1 MNEET
6 EKIIT
11 EDANKVFPSTKPALR
26 TMKSDMQEYINQQKM
41 SMVDIAG
48 KQAVKQGLKISGNY
62 EPNKNKFITLA
73 VIILIMISVGVFAF
87 VVLLKNKTAQKEPG
101 SQVRFPASVISSDK
115 QEFVT
120 LEANNQQNN
129 KNKIKEIIGSDIK
142 IGNITDFVFIDG
154 DKHLITPELFFKYS
168 GVNTPLGFSSF
179 LTDKFMFG
187 VYGADQNKP
196 FIILKISS
204 FENSLAVMLKWEKTI
219 SSDIKEIMPVSEASS
234 GSKFQDKIIK
244 NHDTRILYSESG
256 QTVLLYSFLDKDT
269 LVMTLNNNTFEE
281 ILRRQALSSI

>member
-1 MNEET
+1 
-6 EKIIT
+6 
-11 EDANKVFPSTKPALR
+11 
-26 TMKSDMQEYINQQKM
+26 
-41 SMVDIAG
+41 
-48 KQAVKQGLKISGNY
+48 
-62 EPNKNKFITLA
+62 
-73 VIILIMISVGVFAF
+73 MISVGVFAF

-256 QTVLLYSFLDKDT
+256 QTVLLYSFLDKDA
-269 LVMTLNNNTFEE
+269 LVMTLDNNTFEE